1 VATKLNTLPK
11 YVASSTLTAPEWA
24 HTTVL
29 AGDLAT
35 AVTELK
41 QQPGREL
48 QVHGSG
54 RLARSLHD
62 LGLVDEYRL
71 WVFPVVLGRGQRL
84 FGDGAAPAGLTL
96 VDSQTTSAGVSVQI
110 LHPTGPPKL
119 GEIAIEG
126 GTKGR
131 AAG

>member
-1 VATKLNTLPK
+1 MATKLNTLPK

-71 WVFPVVLGRGQRL
+71 WLFPWSSVGPSG
-84 FGDGAAPAGLTL
+84 
-96 VDSQTTSAGVSVQI
+96 SSA
-110 LHPTGPPKL
+110 TGPRPP
-119 GEIAIEG
+119 A
-126 GTKGR
+126 
-131 AAG
+131 